1 MKRIILD
8 CDLMKHPNSGLY
20 HYCLNLGY
28 YTQKLLA
35 KDRTATISFYVPP
48 AEVNSFGPSGNCIVE
63 KKSIWNFFRSPVK
76 SCDIWHAPFQSGRVI
91 PDKKRNQATKV
102 LLTIHDLNALH
113 EGKPAEEQRK
123 SLAHTQSLIDKSDAI
138 VCISE
143 FCKSDVLN
151 NCDVNNK
158 AVYVVHNGTHKV
170 HPPAL
175 NGHSYRPSR
184 PFLFGMGYV
193 NAKKNFHV
201 LVPLLQNEGIE
212 LLVAGHLD
220 DPAYIEQIK
229 EDAATLGVGDR
240 LHLLGPVSEGEKGW
254 YLQHCLAYVH
264 PSLAEGFG
272 APVVEAMQFGKPLFL
287 AALTSLPE
295 IGGDAAFYFKSFD
308 KEHMQKVFY
317 EGMIRYDKEGMEHT
331 IRKRGMQFDWN
342 EKAKEY
348 LKIYQSLY

>member
-1 MKRIILD
+1 
-8 CDLMKHPNSGLY
+8 MKHPNSGLY
-20 HYCLNLGY
+20 HYCLNLG
-28 YTQKLLA
+28 TSIQKLLA
-35 KDRTATISFYVPP
+35 NDRTAAMSFYVPP
-48 AEVNSFGPSGNCIVE
+48 QEVNSFGASAYCIVE
-63 KKSIWNFFRSPVK
+63 KKRIWNFFRSPVK
-76 SCDIWHAPFQSGRVI
+76 SCDIWHAPFQSGRVL
-91 PDKKRNQATKV
+91 PDKKRNPATKV
-102 LLTIHDLNALH
+102 VLTIHDLNALH
-113 EGKPAEEQRK
+113 EGKPMEEQRE

-151 NCDVNNK
+151 NCDVHNK
-158 AVYVVHNGTHKV
+158 AVHVVHNGTHKV

-201 LVPLLQNEGIE
+201 LVPLLQNEGME

-220 DPAYIEQIK
+220 DPAYIERIK
-229 EDAATLGVGDR
+229 NDAASLGVADR

-295 IGGDAAFYFKSFD
+295 IGGDAAFYFSSFD
-308 KEHMQKVFY
+308 KEHMQKIFY
-317 EGMIRYDKEGMEHT
+317 DGMIRYDKEAMEHT
-331 IRKRGMQFDWN
+331 IRKRGKQFDWN

-348 LKIYQSLY
+348 LSIYQSLY